1 MLRLKEITAIGLL
14 AAASLYGQKAP
25 AELTRDQLEQELDAY
40 RRALLDWA
48 SLTRYGSDNAELKPP
63 RPGENRVVFLGGEIT
78 EQWPAE
84 FFAGRPYVNR
94 GILRQTSAQMLVR
107 FRQDVIDLRPKVVVI
122 EAGSND
128 VASVMGPA
136 TEFQITDNLVSMIEL
151 ARAHRIKVVIA
162 SVPPVCDCGGQIQT
176 LRRVPGKIMGL
187 NGTLEQMSEEVGVVF
202 ADFHKALAQG
212 RLMSK
217 DLTTDGVLPNAAG
230 YAKLGPVV
238 ERAIQQALA
247 DN

>member
-1 MLRLKEITAIGLL
+1 LLRLKEITTVLVL
-14 AAASLYGQKAP
+14 AASLGAAQ
-25 AELTRDQLEQELDAY
+25 ELTRDQLEQELDAY

-48 SLTRYGSDNAELKPP
+48 QLTRYGSDNAELKPP

-78 EQWPAE
+78 EQWPQA
-84 FFAGRPYVNR
+84 FFQGKPYINR

-107 FRQDVIDLRPKVVVI
+107 FRQDVIDLHPKVVVI

-136 TEFQITDNLVSMIEL
+136 TEYQVADNLVSMIEL

-162 SVPPVCDCGGQIQT
+162 AVPPVCDCGGQIQT

-187 NGTLEQMSEEVGVVF
+187 NGTLEQMSQEVGVVF
-202 ADFHKALAQG
+202 ADFHKTLAQG
-212 RLMSK
+212 RLMNK

-230 YAKLGPVV
+230 YDKLGPVV

>member
-1 MLRLKEITAIGLL
+1 MLRLKEITTVLVL
-14 AAASLYGQKAP
+14 AASLGAAQ
-25 AELTRDQLEQELDAY
+25 ELTRDQLEQELDAY

-48 SLTRYGSDNAELKPP
+48 QLTRYGSDNAELKPP

-78 EQWPAE
+78 EQWPQE
-84 FFAGRPYVNR
+84 FFQGKPYVNR

-107 FRQDVIDLRPKVVVI
+107 FRQDVIDLHPKVVVI

-136 TEFQITDNLVSMIEL
+136 TEYQVADNLVSMIEL
-151 ARAHRIKVVIA
+151 ARAHRIKVVVA

-212 RLMSK
+212 RLMNK
-217 DLTTDGVLPNAAG
+217 DLTADGVVPNAAG
-230 YAKLGPVV
+230 YAKLAPVV